1 MKVFTEPKKLQ
12 KWCRARK
19 FAGKKIALV
28 PTMGYLHEGH
38 LSLIAKAKAK
48 GADEIVVSVFVNP
61 VQFCPGE
68 DYEKYPRDEKAD
80 LAKCRQA
87 GATAVFFPTP
97 ANMYLDRHSV
107 YVNEEDLSKGLCG
120 ARRPGHFRGVC
131 TVVAK
136 LFNLAHPD
144 FAVFGQKD
152 YQQVQVIKRMV
163 RDLNFDLEIVVAPIV
178 REESGLARSSR
189 NTYLSAE
196 ERERAL
202 AISRSLGSLSV
213 GARSARVGAGSAR
226 VGVGSAKT
234 IGSQKAP
241 KTLKTLSDLKKSL
254 EKSGLR
260 VDYVACVDAET
271 LEPRKRIEKGCCVLV
286 AVYDGKTRLIDNI
299 LI

>member
-1 MKVFTEPKKLQ
+1 MKIFTEPRKLQ
-12 KWCRARK
+12 KWCKARK
-19 FAGKKIALV
+19 LAGKRIALV

-38 LSLIAKAKAK
+38 LSLIERAKRK

-80 LAKCRQA
+80 LAKCRAA
-87 GATAVFFPTP
+87 GATAIFFPTP
-97 ANMYLDRHSV
+97 ENMYLPRHSV

-136 LFNLAHPD
+136 LFNLTHPD

-178 REESGLARSSR
+178 REPSGLARSSR
-189 NTYLSAE
+189 NTYLSATE
-196 ERERAL
+196 KEMAL
-202 AISRSLGSLSV
+202 AISHGLRGL
-213 GARSARVGAGSAR
+213 A
-226 VGVGSAKT
+226 AKRAQR
-234 IGSQKAP
+234 GRRDA
-241 KTLKTLSDLKKSL
+241 LRALRADL
-254 EKSGLR
+254 EKAGLR
-260 VDYVACVDAET
+260 VDYVECVDVET
-271 LEPRKRIEKGCCVLV
+271 LEPRTRPARGCCVLV
-286 AVYDGKTRLIDNI
+286 AAYCGKTRLIDNI
-299 LI
+299 LL

>member
-1 MKVFTEPKKLQ
+1 MKIFREPKKLQ
-12 KWCRARK
+12 NWTRAQKR
-19 FAGKKIALV
+19 AGRKIALV

-48 GADEIVVSVFVNP
+48 GADEIVMSVFVNP

-80 LAKCRQA
+80 LAKCRAA
-87 GATAVFFPTP
+87 GATAVFFPTS

-107 YVNEEDLSKGLCG
+107 YINEEDLSKGLCG

-152 YQQVQVIKRMV
+152 YQQAQIIRRMV

-178 REESGLARSSR
+178 REPSGLARSSR
-189 NTYLSAE
+189 NTYLSAD

-202 AISRSLGSLSV
+202 VLSRTLRAMKAGAIRTT
-213 GARSARVGAGSAR
+213 AAA
-226 VGVGSAKT
+226 AKA
-234 IGSQKAP
+234 IEKA
-241 KTLKTLSDLKKSL
+241 
-254 EKSGLR
+254 GLR
-260 VDYVACVDAET
+260 VDYVECVDAET
-271 LEPRKRIEKGCCVLV
+271 LEPVKRPAKGCCVLV
-286 AVYDGKTRLIDNI
+286 AAYDGKTRLIDNC

>member
-1 MKVFTEPKKLQ
+1 MKTFTEPRKLQ

-19 FAGKKIALV
+19 LAGKKIALV

-38 LSLIAKAKAK
+38 LSLIAKAKRK

-68 DYEKYPRDEKAD
+68 DYEKYPRDEKQD
-80 LAKCRQA
+80 LAKCRAA

-97 ANMYLDRHSV
+97 ASMYLPRHSV

-136 LFNLAHPD
+136 LFNIVHPD

-152 YQQVQVIKRMV
+152 YQQAQIIRRMV
-163 RDLNFDLEIVVAPIV
+163 RDLNFDLEVVVAPIV
-178 REESGLARSSR
+178 REPSGLARSSR
-189 NTYLSAE
+189 NTYLSAK
-196 ERERAL
+196 EREMAL
-202 AISRSLGSLSV
+202 AISKNLSLLKSSQSSASRPTRKVGLATVAANIEKAGLKLDYLS
-213 GARSARVGAGSAR
+213 
-226 VGVGSAKT
+226 
-234 IGSQKAP
+234 
-241 KTLKTLSDLKKSL
+241 
-254 EKSGLR
+254 
-260 VDYVACVDAET
+260 CVDAET
-271 LEPRKRIEKGCCVLV
+271 LEPRKKPSKGCCVLV
-286 AVYDGKTRLIDNI
+286 AAYCGKTRLIDNV